1 MNFFDKIGEK
11 ASKTYKYT
19 TEKTSKLA
27 KEAKLKMFMNENKS
41 KIEDLYSEIGKKVY
55 ENHIREEDSDADI
68 SLELEEYCIQIDELS
83 DRIEDNRKEILSLKD
98 KRQCDNCY
106 YEIDIEYNYCP
117 NCGQFQEKINKTE
130 EQDEIQEELRQ
141 EQITKDIEN
150 IVNNETEE

>member
-1 MNFFDKIGEK
+1 MDFFDKLGEK

-19 TEKTSKLA
+19 TEKTAKLA
-27 KEAKLKMFMNENKS
+27 KEAKLKMSMNENKS

-55 ENHIREEDSDADI
+55 ENHIREEDIDVDI

-83 DRIEDNRKEILSLKD
+83 DRIEDERKEILNLKD

-106 YEIDIEYNYCP
+106 YEIDIDYNYCP
-117 NCGQFQEKINKTE
+117 HCGQIQEKVNE
-130 EQDEIQEELRQ
+130 DQDEVKEEITH
-141 EQITKDIEN
+141 EQIAKDIEN